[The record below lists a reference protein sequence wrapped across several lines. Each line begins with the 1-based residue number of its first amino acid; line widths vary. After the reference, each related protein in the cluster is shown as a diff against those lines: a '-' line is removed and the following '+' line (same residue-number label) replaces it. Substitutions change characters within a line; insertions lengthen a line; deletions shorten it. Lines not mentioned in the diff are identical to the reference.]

1 VNSIVDRDL
10 YDTLRTQNERLR
22 KQVEQLTAER
32 DQALKDL
39 REALFIKADAVAKQ
53 GDGQG
58 EARITDQ
65 KLIQDFVIDSLKVK
79 PNQVI
84 IKWTGSI
91 VTDVRG
97 VPKPHESK
105 TTSV

>member
-1 VNSIVDRDL
+1 MMSFVDEEL
-10 YDTLRTQNERLR
+10 YQTLRNQNEKLR
-22 KQVEQLTAER
+22 REVEQLTIER

-53 GDGQG
+53 DPGEGEG
-58 EARITDQ
+58 EARITDS
-65 KLIQDFVIDSLKVK
+65 KMIQDFVIDSLKLK
-79 PNQVI
+79 PDSVI

-97 VPKPHESK
+97 VKGP
-105 TTSV
+105 